1 MIKKQ
6 ALSVL
11 LSAAVLFSV
20 VDYGTTNAAGTS
32 SHTVTV
38 YDFDGKV
45 MTTIPVSD
53 GAVLDLSG
61 LDTSKLEK
69 HLDVYTQ
76 IGFDSW
82 STYPEKITSDTSVFA
97 LYKKMTISLDGK
109 PKKTEYYSKEGNI
122 DLNGLKVTITAEKQ
136 LPEKDE
142 QGKFKI
148 ANEVISI
155 ESKCTAIPA
164 TLGEAFANGNTAN
177 VKVYPIDSEKEILSY
192 DISCFPEL
200 GDADMS
206 GSVNASD
213 ASQILV
219 FYSLASTG
227 KTPVYKDGQQQRA
240 DVNKDGMVDSN
251 DATIVMVYYAAA
263 STGQDT
269 NWDKMLAGKQKL

>member
-1 MIKKQ
+1 MRKRK
-6 ALSVL
+6 ALSLL
-11 LSAAVLFSV
+11 LSAAVLHSV
-20 VDYGTTNAAGTS
+20 GAYTTASAAETS

-38 YDFDGKV
+38 YDFDGNI
-45 MTTIPVSD
+45 MTTISVND
-53 GAVLDLSG
+53 GAVLDLNG
-61 LDTSKLEK
+61 VDTSKLEK

-82 STYPEKITSDTSVFA
+82 STYPEKITSDTAVYA
-97 LYKKMTISLDGK
+97 LYKKMTISLDDK
-109 PKKTEYYSKEGNI
+109 PKKTEYYSKDGNI

-136 LPEKDE
+136 LPEKDG

-148 ANEVISI
+148 AKEVIGI

-164 TLGEAFANGNTAN
+164 TLSEAFVNGNTAN

-192 DISCFPEL
+192 DINFFPEI
-200 GDADMS
+200 GDADMN

-213 ASQILV
+213 ASQILM
-219 FYSLASTG
+219 FYSFASTG

-263 STGQDT
+263 STGNDT